1 MYKHLPNA
9 FNLISSRIR
18 PIVSALK
25 RQVRPGNQL
34 AKSLSAQASSVVPAR
49 HSVCALP
56 ICMFTR
62 SLVYACVCVGV
73 CCAPNCIISESIVD
87 HNELQIRRN

>member
-34 AKSLSAQASSVVPAR
+34 AKSLSAPASSVVPAR
-49 HSVCALP
+49 HSVRTPDLHVYTFVG
-56 ICMFTR
+56 ICMG
-62 SLVYACVCVGV
+62 VCGCVGV
-73 CCAPNCIISESIVD
+73 CVAPRIVS
-87 HNELQIRRN
+87 

>member
-62 SLVYACVCVGV
+62 SLAFAWVCVGV
-73 CCAPNCIISESIVD
+73 CWCVGVCVAPRIVS
-87 HNELQIRRN
+87 

>member
-1 MYKHLPNA
+1 MGVGVYKHLPNA

-34 AKSLSAQASSVVPAR
+34 AKSLSAPASSVVPAR

-62 SLVYACVCVGV
+62 SLVFACVCVGV
-73 CCAPNCIISESIVD
+73 LACVLRPELYHKRVD
-87 HNELQIRRN
+87 C

>member
-1 MYKHLPNA
+1 MYNHLPNA

-34 AKSLSAQASSVVPAR
+34 AKSLSAQASSVVLFACLHVR
-49 HSVCALP
+49 WYMHVYVC
-56 ICMFTR
+56 
-62 SLVYACVCVGV
+62 V